1 MAGSLRAFI
10 YIGDD
15 GLKYITRLDESTYE
29 QSELGFADNNT
40 SGGGLIP
47 IIRGN
52 PVKMRY
58 INCYREENGTT
69 VRRRFF
75 VGKPDVDIFKVG
87 GRLQLGGAQGANAVE
102 AGGPWLVSSSVGEK
116 RRFIGFADTG
126 KKDGDQDQPAIGAQE
141 QAEP

>member
-58 INCYREENGTT
+58 INCYRDEGGVT

-75 VGKPDVDIFKVG
+75 VGNPNVNIFKVG
-87 GRLQLGGAQGANAVE
+87 GSIQLGGTQGAAAVE
-102 AGGPWLVSSSVGEK
+102 AGKPWLVSSSVGEK

-126 KKDGDQDQPAIGAQE
+126 RLDGDQDQPATTNLVE
-141 QAEP
+141 SEP